1 MQIKQTVLEI
11 IKDKRIRRRLAEALD
26 TTDAIIVNYIK
37 RNHDNLTKA
46 AALKVIRDEL
56 KITDDQI
63 LEEVPENAR
72 A

>member
-26 TTDAIIVNYIK
+26 TTDAIIVSYIK

-63 LEEVPENAR
+63 LEEVTENAR